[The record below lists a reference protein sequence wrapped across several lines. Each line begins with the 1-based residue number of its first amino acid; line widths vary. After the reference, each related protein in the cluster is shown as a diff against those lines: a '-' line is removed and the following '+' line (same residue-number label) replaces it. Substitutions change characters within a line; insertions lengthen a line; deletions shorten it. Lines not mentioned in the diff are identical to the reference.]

1 MDAKGFELLMAAKIL
16 GKGGGSPTPPEP
28 PADGKTRLYCNFE
41 DLCLSP
47 VVGFALDG
55 ECNVDWGDSTT
66 PTHVTG
72 TSLTT
77 MKTATHTYSKPGKY
91 VITISPSEGSEIGLG
106 GTNYG
111 SMLITPGGVKTP
123 LGQGY
128 RNSLYKL
135 VIGSGVNLNISSSI
149 RNSYSLVHVELS
161 DDIDNISDATFF
173 GCMSLVG
180 ITIPESVSTI
190 GGYALANLY
199 GITFVKFV
207 SKEPPTLSN
216 SNAFDALPQDCII
229 YVPSGSRDR
238 YINATNYPDSSL
250 YSYVEY

>member
-1 MDAKGFELLMAAKIL
+1 MAEFIGDNKAKLYLGDILLNDVIY
-16 GKGGGSPTPPEP
+16 PPEP

-47 VVGFALDG
+47 VIGFAING
-55 ECNVDWGDSTT
+55 TATVDWGDLSDQST
-66 PTHVTG
+66 VTG
-72 TSLTT
+72 SSITS
-77 MKTATHTYSKPGKY
+77 MVTATHTYNHSGKY
-91 VITISPSEGSEIGLG
+91 IITISPSEGSEIGLG

-135 VIGSGVNLNISSSI
+135 VIGDRVNLDIASSI
-149 RNSYSLVHVELS
+149 RNSYSLVHAELS
-161 DDIDNISDATFF
+161 DEIDTISSATFF
-173 GCMSLVG
+173 GCMSLVS

-190 GGYALANLY
+190 GSYAFANLY

-207 SKEPPTLSN
+207 SEAPPTLSS
-216 SNAFDALPQDCII
+216 SNVFENLPKDCII
-229 YVPSGSRDR
+229 YVPSGSRDM
-238 YINATNYPDSSL
+238 YIDATNYPDPDV
-250 YSYVEY
+250 YTYV